1 MSFPRS
7 FPSARFLAG
16 CLAVAAAL
24 AAASAQTI
32 PMQHEPRPIVLMLH
46 GRGVDNA
53 DSTYLRRAWLDA
65 LNQGLVGVGGT
76 ALLGADDF
84 RLIWYADALDPR
96 APSSCRG
103 ATSAASQG
111 VAAVLATAGTLMGVA
126 ADLVG
131 DQEAAAL
138 RQLAGDMLYLGDEGK
153 RCVAEERLVDAL
165 ASARVQNRPVVLIAH
180 SFGSLLAYHHLERR
194 DSVGAPPV
202 QRLVT
207 IGSLIGRPELR
218 ELLLGANG
226 RRTELP
232 AGVGSWVNVRD
243 PNDLFAA
250 PLTGLGSDSAHVLD
264 RTTERPSG
272 PDPHDAARYLT
283 DPATA
288 RAVLES
294 WCAALPGASETGPV
308 CRRGP

>member
-1 MSFPRS
+1 MCFPRFS
-7 FPSARFLAG
+7 SVRLVAG

-24 AAASAQTI
+24 AAASAQPR

-65 LNQGLVGVGGT
+65 LNQGLVGVGGG
-76 ALLGADDF
+76 ALVGADDF

-103 ATSAASQG
+103 EPSAASQG

-131 DQEAAAL
+131 NQEAAAL

-153 RCVAEERLVDAL
+153 RCVAEERLADAL
-165 ASARVQNRPVVLIAH
+165 ASAQAQNRPVVLIAH

-194 DSVGAPPV
+194 DSVGAAPV

-250 PLTGLGSDSAHVLD
+250 PLTGLGSDSARVLD

-272 PDPHDAARYLT
+272 TDPHDAGRYLT

-294 WCAALPGASETGPV
+294 WCAALPAGETGPG
-308 CRRGP
+308 CRRSP